1 MIVTVRVM
9 RMDKS
14 TGTALSA
21 TAENTKPKLPD
32 GHKTGKH
39 A

>member
-9 RMDKS
+9 MAKS
-14 TGTALSA
+14 TGTALS
-21 TAENTKPKLPD
+21 TRAETTKPKLPD
-32 GHKTGKH
+32 GHKTVKH